1 MSTNTSAWT
10 RWSALAALTG
20 CVFTVGTA
28 EYVMVGLLPT
38 LSAGLRVPVPTAGLL
53 VSWYALTVAVGGPLV
68 TALTLR
74 LPRKA
79 LLLALL
85 VVFAG
90 ANAVAAVATGF
101 GMLVAARMVTA
112 LTHSTSFA
120 VAIVLAVGMVPPARR
135 GQAIA
140 VVAAGGNLATVLGA
154 PLGTWLGQTY
164 GWRTTFWAIVAL
176 SALMFAAVAAL
187 TARPAEEA
195 SGPSRAELAT
205 LRQRRVVTLL
215 GIIVVSQAGLFAF
228 YTYLSPFLGLRGF
241 SPRTVTLLLAI
252 LGAGALAGNF
262 TGGRLADRA
271 PWGSLS
277 ATILALAGALAALA
291 LAGRLRATTVVTVL
305 VLGVV
310 MGALIPLLQERALA
324 AAPTAPTLITATS
337 ASAFNLGIAGGS
349 WLGGHALDAG
359 LDLAYLPWTGIP
371 AVLAALPLTVYA
383 ARAHRSDPRPADHLV
398 RVN

>member
-1 MSTNTSAWT
+1 MSTKTSARPPWP
-10 RWSALAALTG
+10 ALTALTG

-38 LSAGLRVPVPTAGLL
+38 LSAGLRVPVPTAGSL
-53 VSWYALTVAVGGPLV
+53 VSWYALTVAAGGPLV

-79 LLLALL
+79 LLSALL
-85 VVFAG
+85 VVFAV
-90 ANAVAAVATGF
+90 ANAVAATAAGF

-120 VAIVLAVGMVPPARR
+120 VAVVLAVGMAPPARR

-140 VVAAGGNLATVLGA
+140 VVSAGWNLATVLGA

-176 SALMFAAVAAL
+176 SALMLAAVAAL
-187 TARPAEEA
+187 TATPAGEA
-195 SGPSRAELAT
+195 PRPSRAELAA
-205 LRQRRVVTLL
+205 LRERRVVTLI
-215 GIIVVSQAGLFAF
+215 GIIIVSQVGLFAF
-228 YTYLSPFLGLRGF
+228 YTYVAPFLGLRGF
-241 SPRTVTLLLAI
+241 SPRTVTILLAV

-262 TGGRLADRA
+262 AGGRLADRA

-277 ATILALAGALAALA
+277 ATILALAGALATLT
-291 LAGRLRATTVVTVL
+291 LTGRVRPMTVATVI

-324 AAPTAPTLITATS
+324 AAPSAPTLITATS

-349 WLGGHALDAG
+349 WLGGRALDAG
-359 LDLAYLPWTGIP
+359 LGLAHLPWTGVP

-383 ARAHRSDPRPADHLV
+383 ARAHRRDTRHADHLV
-398 RVN
+398 RVQ

>member
-1 MSTNTSAWT
+1 MATNTPAGA
-10 RWSALAALTG
+10 RWPALAALTG

-68 TALTLR
+68 TVLTLR

-85 VVFAG
+85 VVFAV
-90 ANAVAAVATGF
+90 ANAVAAVAAGF
-101 GMLVAARMVTA
+101 GMLVVARMVTA

-120 VAIVLAVGMVPPARR
+120 VAVVLAIGMAPRARR

-140 VVAAGGNLATVLGA
+140 VVSAGWNLATVLGA

-187 TARPAEEA
+187 TAGSPEETA
-195 SGPSRAELAT
+195 GPSRAGLTT
-205 LRQRRVVTLL
+205 LCERRVVTLL
-215 GIIVVSQAGLFAF
+215 GIIVVSEAGLFAF
-228 YTYLSPFLGLRGF
+228 YTYVSPFLGVSGF
-241 SPRTVTLLLAI
+241 PPRTVTLVLVV
-252 LGAGALAGNF
+252 LGAGSLAGNLI
-262 TGGRLADRA
+262 GGRLADRA
-271 PWGSLS
+271 PWGSLF
-277 ATILALAGALAALA
+277 ATLLALAGVLTALA
-291 LAGRLRATTVVTVL
+291 LAERLRAVTVVTVL
-305 VLGVV
+305 LLGVV
-310 MGALIPLLQERALA
+310 MGTLIPLLQERALA
-324 AAPTAPTLITATS
+324 AAPSASTLITATS

-349 WLGGHALDAG
+349 WLGGRALDAG
-359 LDLAYLPWTGIP
+359 LGLAHLPWVAVP

-383 ARAHRSDPRPADHLV
+383 ARVRDPRPADHLV
-398 RVN
+398 PVK